1 MSSTIKDVAKMAGVS
16 ISTVSKYINGG
27 NVLEENRAQ
36 IENAIATLNYQVN
49 TVARGMKTRKTMS
62 VGVLIPSLADYYG
75 VSILSCIDQELYAS
89 GYSTIICD
97 YSQTDPTGASDKIN
111 FLINKQVDGIIMQP
125 INVRQEDIDR
135 AAKAD
140 VPIVF
145 VDMELPQISC
155 DSVTIDNVDIA
166 YRITKHLLDNGHKRI
181 GFIGGAKGFNTT
193 DDRVAGYTK
202 ALEEKGIKLDPALL
216 HLENVSEE
224 SGYLAMVTFM
234 QLKDKPTAV
243 FASGNDLTCGAVMYL
258 NEKHIK
264 VPEDISFVGFE
275 NQTIAHVY
283 NPTLTI
289 GIQPMR
295 KIGQTAVRML
305 LERMKN
311 EYDGEPRN
319 VHLKAVID
327 FGASVKKIK

>member
-1 MSSTIKDVAKMAGVS
+1 MSSTIKDVARMAGVS
-16 ISTVSKYINGG
+16 ISTVSKFINGG
-27 NVLEENRAQ
+27 NVLEENRLQ
-36 IENAIATLNYQVN
+36 IENAIETLNYQVN

-75 VSILSCIDQELYAS
+75 VSILSCIDQELYNS

-125 INVRQEDIDR
+125 INVRQEDVDR
-135 AAKAD
+135 AAKAE

-145 VDMELPQISC
+145 VDIEDPSIAC

-166 YRITKHLLDNGHKRI
+166 YRITQHFIDNGHRRI
-181 GFIGGAKGFNTT
+181 GFIGGQEGVNTT
-193 DDRVAGYTK
+193 DDRVKGYKDALAAAGI
-202 ALEEKGIKLDPALL
+202 APSPKLI

-224 SGYLAMVTFM
+224 SGYLAMMRFM
-234 QLKDKPTAV
+234 NLPEPPTAV
-243 FASGNDLTCGAVMYL
+243 FASGNDLTCGVVMYA
-258 NEKHIK
+258 NEKHLKI
-264 VPEDISFVGFE
+264 PEDLSFVGFE

-289 GIQPMR
+289 GISPSAR
-295 KIGQTAVRML
+295 SARPLPACFSKECAGSTKVRR
-305 LERMKN
+305 ETS
-311 EYDGEPRN
+311 G
-319 VHLKAVID
+319 
-327 FGASVKKIK
+327 

>member
-16 ISTVSKYINGG
+16 ISTVSKFINGG
-27 NVLEENRAQ
+27 NVLEENRQQ

-111 FLINKQVDGIIMQP
+111 FLINKQIDGIIMQP

-145 VDMELPQISC
+145 LDFLRSPAILSRSITSTSLTASRNIS
-155 DSVTIDNVDIA
+155 S
-166 YRITKHLLDNGHKRI
+166 R
-181 GFIGGAKGFNTT
+181 
-193 DDRVAGYTK
+193 
-202 ALEEKGIKLDPALL
+202 
-216 HLENVSEE
+216 
-224 SGYLAMVTFM
+224 
-234 QLKDKPTAV
+234 TA
-243 FASGNDLTCGAVMYL
+243 T
-258 NEKHIK
+258 
-264 VPEDISFVGFE
+264 P
-275 NQTIAHVY
+275 
-283 NPTLTI
+283 
-289 GIQPMR
+289 
-295 KIGQTAVRML
+295 
-305 LERMKN
+305 
-311 EYDGEPRN
+311 
-319 VHLKAVID
+319 
-327 FGASVKKIK
+327 ASVLSAERRASTRRMTASPAIPVRSKRKA

>member
-16 ISTVSKYINGG
+16 ISTVSKFINGG
-27 NVLEENRAQ
+27 NVLEENRQQ

-97 YSQTDPTGASDKIN
+97 YSQTDPMGASDKIN
-111 FLINKQVDGIIMQP
+111 FLINKQIDGIIMQP

-166 YRITKHLLDNGHKRI
+166 YRITKHLLENGHTRI
-181 GFIGGAKGFNTT
+181 GFIGGAQGFNTT
-193 DDRVAGYTK
+193 DDRVSGYRK
-202 ALEEKGIKLDPALL
+202 ALDEAGIKVDPELL
-216 HLENVSEE
+216 HLQNVSEE
-224 SGYLAMVTFM
+224 SGYLAMASFM
-234 QLKDKPTAV
+234 QQKKRPTAV

-258 NEKHIK
+258 NEKHLR
-264 VPEDISFVGFE
+264 VPEDVSFVGFE

-295 KIGQTAVRML
+295 KIGQTAVRLL
-305 LERMKN
+305 LERMKG
-311 EYDGEPRN
+311 EYVGEPRSIR
-319 VHLKAVID
+319 LKAVID
-327 FGASVKKIK
+327 FGASVKKLK

>member
-1 MSSTIKDVAKMAGVS
+1 MSSTIKDVARMAGVS
-16 ISTVSKYINGG
+16 ISTVSKFINGG
-27 NVLEENRAQ
+27 NVLEENRLQ
-36 IENAIATLNYQVN
+36 IENAIETLNYQVN

-75 VSILSCIDQELYAS
+75 VSILSCIDQELYNS

-125 INVRQEDIDR
+125 INVRQEDVDR
-135 AAKAD
+135 AAKAE

-145 VDMELPQISC
+145 VDIEDPSIAC

-166 YRITKHLLDNGHKRI
+166 YRITQHLIDNGHKRI
-181 GFIGGAKGFNTT
+181 GFIGGQEGVNTT
-193 DDRVAGYTK
+193 DDRVKGYKDALAAAGITPSP
-202 ALEEKGIKLDPALL
+202 KLI

-224 SGYLAMVTFM
+224 SGYLAMMRFM
-234 QLKDKPTAV
+234 NLPEPPTAV
-243 FASGNDLTCGAVMYL
+243 FASGNDLTCGVVMYA
-258 NEKHIK
+258 NEKHLKI
-264 VPEDISFVGFE
+264 PEDLSFVGFE

-289 GIQPMR
+289 GIQPLR
-295 KIGQTAVRML
+295 KIGQTAARML
-305 LERMKN
+305 LERMRN
-311 EYDGEPRN
+311 EYEGAPRN
-319 VHLKAVID
+319 IRLKAVID
-327 FGASVKKIK
+327 FGASVKKL

>member
-16 ISTVSKYINGG
+16 ISTVSKFINGG
-27 NVLEENRAQ
+27 NVLEENRVQ
-36 IENAIATLNYQVN
+36 IENAIETLNYQVN

-75 VSILSCIDQELYAS
+75 VSILSCIDQELYNS

-111 FLINKQVDGIIMQP
+111 FLINKQIDGIIMQP
-125 INVRQEDIDR
+125 IGVHQEDIDR

-145 VDMELPQISC
+145 VDIEDPEISC
-155 DSVTIDNVDIA
+155 DTVTIDNVDIA
-166 YRITKHLLDNGHKRI
+166 CRITQHFIDNGHKRI
-181 GFIGGAKGFNTT
+181 GFIGGQEGVNTT
-193 DDRVAGYTK
+193 DDRVRGYK
-202 ALEEKGIKLDPALL
+202 EALEKAGIEPSSELI

-224 SGYLAMVTFM
+224 SGYLAMMRFM
-234 QLKDKPTAV
+234 NLKEPPTAV
-243 FASGNDLTCGAVMYL
+243 FASGNDLTCGAVMYA
-258 NEKHIK
+258 NEKHLKI
-264 VPEDISFVGFE
+264 PEDVSFVGFE

-289 GIQPMR
+289 GIQPIR
-295 KIGQTAVRML
+295 KIGQTAARML
-305 LERMKN
+305 LERMRG
-311 EYDGEPRN
+311 EYEGAPRN
-319 VHLKAVID
+319 VRLKAVID
-327 FGASVKKIK
+327 FGASVKKI

>member
-27 NVLEENRAQ
+27 NVLDENRER
-36 IENAIATLNYQVN
+36 IEEAIQTLSYQVN

-75 VSILSCIDQELYAS
+75 VSILSYIDQELYAS

-111 FLINKQVDGIIMQP
+111 FLINKQIDGIIMQP
-125 INVRQEDIDR
+125 INVHQEDIDR

-145 VDMELPQISC
+145 VDIEDPAIEC

-166 YRITKHLLDNGHKRI
+166 QRITQHFIDNGHKRI

-193 DDRVAGYTK
+193 DDRVQGYKDALTK
-202 ALEEKGIKLDPALL
+202 AGITPSDELIY
-216 HLENVSEE
+216 LENVSEE
-224 SGYLAMVTFM
+224 SGYMGMMRLLN
-234 QLKDKPTAV
+234 LKNPPTAV

-258 NEKHIK
+258 NEKHLRI
-264 VPEDISFVGFE
+264 PEDISFVGFE

-289 GIQPMR
+289 GIQPIR

-311 EYDGEPRN
+311 EYEGAPRN
-319 VHLKAVID
+319 VRLKAVID
-327 FGASVKKIK
+327 FGSSVKKI

>member
-16 ISTVSKYINGG
+16 ISTVSKFINGG
-27 NVLEENRAQ
+27 NVLEENRER
-36 IENAIATLNYQVN
+36 IEDAINSLNYQVN

-75 VSILSCIDQELYAS
+75 VSILSYIDQELYAS

-111 FLINKQVDGIIMQP
+111 FLINKQIDGIIMQP
-125 INVRQEDIDR
+125 INVHQEDIDR

-145 VDMELPQISC
+145 VDIEDPNIEC
-155 DSVTIDNVDIA
+155 DSVAIDNEDIA
-166 YRITKHLLDNGHKRI
+166 MRITQHFIDNGHKRI
-181 GFIGGAKGFNTT
+181 GFIGGAEGFNTT
-193 DDRVAGYTK
+193 DDRVKGYREALTK
-202 ALEEKGIKLDPALL
+202 AGIKPDDELIF
-216 HLENVSEE
+216 LENVSEE
-224 SGYLAMVTFM
+224 SGYMGMMRLMT
-234 QLKDKPTAV
+234 LKNPPTAV

-264 VPEDISFVGFE
+264 IPEDISFVGFE

-283 NPTLTI
+283 DPTLTI
-289 GIQPMR
+289 GIQPIR

-305 LERMKN
+305 LERMKG
-311 EYDGEPRN
+311 EYEGSARN
-319 VHLKAVID
+319 IRLKAVID
-327 FGASVKKIK
+327 FGSSVKKLK

>member
-16 ISTVSKYINGG
+16 ISTVSKFINGG
-27 NVLEENRAQ
+27 NVLEENRVQ
-36 IENAIATLNYQVN
+36 IENAIETLNYQVN

-75 VSILSCIDQELYAS
+75 VSILSCIDQELYNS

-97 YSQTDPTGASDKIN
+97 YSQTDPSGASDKIN
-111 FLINKQVDGIIMQP
+111 FLINKQIDGIIMQP
-125 INVRQEDIDR
+125 INVHQEDIDR

-145 VDMELPQISC
+145 VDIEDPTIAC

-166 YRITKHLLDNGHKRI
+166 HRITQHFIDNGHKRI
-181 GFIGGAKGFNTT
+181 GFIGGQEGVNTT
-193 DDRVAGYTK
+193 DDRVRGYQE
-202 ALEEKGIKLDPALL
+202 ALEKAGITPSAELI

-224 SGYLAMVTFM
+224 SGYLAMMRFM
-234 QLKDKPTAV
+234 NLKNPPTAV
-243 FASGNDLTCGAVMYL
+243 FASGNDLTCGAVMYA

-264 VPEDISFVGFE
+264 IPDDLSFVGFE

-289 GIQPMR
+289 GIQPIR
-295 KIGQTAVRML
+295 KIGQTAARML
-305 LERMKN
+305 LERMRG
-311 EYDGEPRN
+311 EYEGAPRN
-319 VHLKAVID
+319 IRLKAVID
-327 FGASVKKIK
+327 FGASVKKL

>member
-16 ISTVSKYINGG
+16 ISTVSKFINGG
-27 NVLEENRAQ
+27 NVLEENRQQ
-36 IENAIATLNYQVN
+36 IENAIAALNYQVN

-75 VSILSCIDQELYAS
+75 VSILSYIDQELYAS

-111 FLINKQVDGIIMQP
+111 FLINKQIDGIIMQP

-145 VDMELPQISC
+145 VDMELPSISC

-166 YRITKHLLDNGHKRI
+166 YRITKHLIDNGHKRI
-181 GFIGGAKGFNTT
+181 GLIGGAKGFNTT
-193 DDRVAGYTK
+193 DDRVKGYEDALKEAGI
-202 ALEEKGIKLDPALL
+202 ALDSELL
-216 HLENVSEE
+216 YLENVSEE
-224 SGYLAMVTFM
+224 SGYLGMM
-234 QLKDKPTAV
+234 RLLQKKDPPTAV

-289 GIQPMR
+289 GIQPIR

-305 LERMKN
+305 LERMKD
-311 EYDGEPRN
+311 EYDGDPRN
-319 VHLKAVID
+319 VRLKAVID
-327 FGASVKKIK
+327 FGASVRKIK

>member
-27 NVLEENRAQ
+27 NVLEENRQQ
-36 IENAIATLNYQVN
+36 IESAIETLNYQVN

-75 VSILSCIDQELYAS
+75 ISILSYIDHELYAS
-89 GYSTIICD
+89 GYSTIISD
-97 YSQTDPTGASDKIN
+97 YSQTDPCGASDKIN
-111 FLINKQVDGIIMQP
+111 FLINKQIDGIIMQP
-125 INVRQEDIDR
+125 INVRQEDIER

-145 VDMELPQISC
+145 VDIEDPQISC
-155 DSVTIDNVDIA
+155 DSVTIDNYDIA
-166 YRITKHLLDNGHKRI
+166 YRITRHFIENGHKRI
-181 GFIGGAKGFNTT
+181 AFIGGAEGFNTT
-193 DDRVAGYTK
+193 DDRVRGYK
-202 ALEEKGIKLDPALL
+202 DALKEAKLEISSDLI

-224 SGYLAMVTFM
+224 SGYLAMMRFM
-234 QLKDKPTAV
+234 NLPQPPTAV
-243 FASGNDLTCGAVMYL
+243 FASGNDLTCGAVMYI
-258 NEKHIK
+258 NEKNIK
-264 VPEDISFVGFE
+264 VPDDISFVGFE

-289 GIQPMR
+289 GIQPIR

-305 LERMKN
+305 LERMRG
-311 EYDGEPRN
+311 EFTGEPRN
-319 VHLKAVID
+319 VRLKAVID
-327 FGASVKKIK
+327 FGASVKKLS

>member
-1 MSSTIKDVAKMAGVS
+1 MASTIKDVAKMAGVS
-16 ISTVSKYINGG
+16 ISTVSKFINGG
-27 NVLEENRAQ
+27 NVLEENRQQ

-75 VSILSCIDQELYAS
+75 VSILSYVDQELYAS

-111 FLINKQVDGIIMQP
+111 FLINKQIDGIIMQP

-145 VDMELPQISC
+145 VDMEIPFIAC
-155 DSVTIDNVDIA
+155 DTVTIDNEDIA
-166 YRITKHLLDNGHKRI
+166 FRITRHLLDNGHTRI
-181 GFIGGAKGFNTT
+181 GFIGGAPGFNTT
-193 DDRVAGYTK
+193 DDRVRGYQK
-202 ALEEKGIKLDPALL
+202 ALAESKIAEDPDLL

-224 SGYLAMVTFM
+224 SGYLAMMQFM
-234 QLKDKPTAV
+234 QLKNPPTAV
-243 FASGNDLTCGAVMYL
+243 FASGNDLTAGAVMYM
-258 NEKHIK
+258 NEKHLK
-264 VPEDISFVGFE
+264 VPKDLSFVGFE

-283 NPTLTI
+283 SPTLTI
-289 GIQPMR
+289 GIQPIR
-295 KIGQTAVRML
+295 KIGQTAARML
-305 LERMKN
+305 LERMRG
-311 EYDGEPRN
+311 EYEGEARTIR
-319 VHLKAVID
+319 LKAVID
-327 FGASVKKIK
+327 FGASVEKKK